1 MREYGSNINLPSL
14 DNLFSSEQE
23 RQEAKLEKIQILPLT
38 ELHPFRN
45 HPFQVRDDDEMDKM
59 VDSVKEYGVMTPA
72 IVRPRQDGGYE
83 IVAGHRRCHASQRA
97 GVETMPCIVR
107 DMDDDTAIILMVD
120 SNCQREHILPSEKA
134 KAYQMKLEAI
144 KRQGQRRDLTSGQ
157 VVQKLSVQEV
167 ADGSGE
173 GYKTVQRFI
182 RLNKLTPPLMQM
194 VDDGKLKT
202 TPAVELSYL
211 TPEEQEDFLSY
222 MESEGCTPSLSQ
234 AQKLK
239 AASKDGALD
248 HGKLLEIM
256 DIKKPSVPPR
266 DPTLT
271 ISVSKIARYFP
282 AGYTQEQMVGI
293 IMQLLERN
301 SRHLMPEKQPSLER

>member
-23 RQEAKLEKIQILPLT
+23 RQDAKLEKIQILPLT
-38 ELHPFRN
+38 KLHPFRN

-59 VDSVKEYGVMTPA
+59 VDSIKEYGVMTPA
-72 IVRPRQDGGYE
+72 IVRPRKDGGYE

-134 KAYQMKLEAI
+134 KAYEMKLAAI

-182 RLNKLTPPLMQM
+182 RLNKLTPELMKM

-239 AASKDGALD
+239 EASKESVLTSEKIQHIMAAKPPSVKPCDPQLMIPVAKVERYFPKGFTSD
-248 HGKLLEIM
+248 QMQQVIVKLLENY
-256 DIKKPSVPPR
+256 
-266 DPTLT
+266 
-271 ISVSKIARYFP
+271 AR
-282 AGYTQEQMVGI
+282 AHQHG
-293 IMQLLERN
+293 
-301 SRHLMPEKQPSLER
+301 SR